1 MKQTFALVAPIVLV
15 IALTGSSN
23 FIAAQASTPDAQ
35 KQPHMSSALDRLREA
50 QKSLEAATHDKG
62 GHRAKALK
70 LVKEAIVEVDQGIHF
85 DDIHTARQEKPKGE
99 IARSP
104 GCDCRSEAD
113 F

>member
-1 MKQTFALVAPIVLV
+1 MKQTLALVASIVLV

-23 FIAAQASTPDAQ
+23 FIAAQSSTLDAQ

-70 LVKEAIVEVDQGIHF
+70 LVKEAIAEVEQGIHF
-85 DDIHTARQEKPKGE
+85 DDTHTTRQEKPK
-99 IARSP
+99 AK
-104 GCDCRSEAD
+104 
-113 F
+113 